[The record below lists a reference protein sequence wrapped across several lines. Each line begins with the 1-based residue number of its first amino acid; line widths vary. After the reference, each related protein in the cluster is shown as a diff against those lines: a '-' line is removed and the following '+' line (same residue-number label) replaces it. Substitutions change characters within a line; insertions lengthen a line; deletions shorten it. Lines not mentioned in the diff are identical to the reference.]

1 MSQIFALKAD
11 LTDNKPMDKR
21 IFLNV
26 MIVALL
32 TFYMIFNIVYNQLME
47 KHEPEQEQETINDVW
62 AGDYIVPESWKL
74 TRLEMP
80 STTLQVDENSN
91 WSESR
96 GAIDPLAATAI
107 ALSWQNLKA
116 TEINSYQQLPL
127 NGDTLLAFVA
137 EDSQPLVF
145 RLIED
150 GENLHF
156 YRMIDQKR
164 FSFPLESK
172 LRLIVLPKINP

>member
-1 MSQIFALKAD
+1 M
-11 LTDNKPMDKR
+11 NKR

-32 TFYMIFNIVYNQLME
+32 TFYMIFNIVYNKLLN
-47 KHEPEQEQETINDVW
+47 KHEPEPEIISDVW
-62 AGDYIVPESWKL
+62 ASAYIVPESWQL
-74 TRLEMP
+74 TRLEMA
-80 STTLQVDENSN
+80 STILQVDENGH

-96 GAIDPLAATAI
+96 GVIEPLAATAI

-116 TEINSYQQLPL
+116 TEIGSYQQLPL

-150 GENLHF
+150 SENLYF

-172 LRLIVLPKINP
+172 SRLLVQPQINP

>member
-1 MSQIFALKAD
+1 M
-11 LTDNKPMDKR
+11 NKR

-32 TFYMIFNIVYNQLME
+32 TFYMIFNIVYNKLLN
-47 KHEPEQEQETINDVW
+47 KHEPEQEIVSDVW
-62 AGDYIVPESWKL
+62 AGDYIVPESWQL
-74 TRLEMP
+74 TRLEMT
-80 STTLQVDENSN
+80 SVIIQVDEDGN
-91 WSESR
+91 WSSNNS
-96 GAIDPLAATAI
+96 AIEPLAATAI

-116 TEINSYQQLPL
+116 TEIDSYQQLPL
-127 NGDTLLAFVA
+127 NGETLLAFVA

-150 GENLHF
+150 SENLYF

-164 FSFPLESK
+164 FSFPVESK
-172 LRLIVLPKINP
+172 PRLLVQPIAQPKINP

>member
-1 MSQIFALKAD
+1 M
-11 LTDNKPMDKR
+11 NKR

-32 TFYMIFNIVYNQLME
+32 TFYMIFNIVYNKLLD
-47 KHEPEQEQETINDVW
+47 KHEPESEVINDVW
-62 AGDYIVPESWKL
+62 TGAYIVPESWQL
-74 TRLEMP
+74 TRLEMT
-80 STTLQVDENSN
+80 STILQVDENGN
-91 WSESR
+91 WSENS
-96 GAIDPLAATAI
+96 GAIEPLVATAI

-116 TEINSYQQLPL
+116 TEIGSYQQLPL
-127 NGDTLLAFVA
+127 TGDTLLAFVA

-150 GENLHF
+150 NENLHF

-164 FSFPLESK
+164 FSFPVESK
-172 LRLIVLPKINP
+172 SRLLVQPKINP